1 VLIQTSR
8 QAIEAKESLCPLRDW
23 RCVCSESSD
32 EMTREMIVVAWKIG
46 GADSVYKVPL
56 TLSES

>member
-1 VLIQTSR
+1 MQ
-8 QAIEAKESLCPLRDW
+8 AKESRCLLRDL
-23 RCVCSESSD
+23 RRLCSESSD
-32 EMTREMIVVAWKIG
+32 EMMRDMIVAAWKIG